1 MRTTSVL
8 ISVALVGFGCA
19 QSTPWKD
26 YRETPVIERGAC
38 ATVIMPGEQ
47 APLGSEPNCPNGYSS
62 LGGATVYDE
71 KDYQQPG
78 SGKRALKRVA
88 RVPAAV
94 LGAPVAAGA
103 AAAKSARGASQ
114 SSSSRSGGID
124 PAQSTQDQVERM
136 RREILER
143 ERMGR
148 GQAPPAHAAG
158 PAPNPAPQQVAARA
172 PRAGGASIADELA
185 ALRGAR
191 ASVTTPARD
200 GAPAEPL
207 RSAAAVSAPPIA
219 DRVADRDGDGA
230 PDHWIYRDAQGRPER
245 EQYDEN
251 GDARQDRTAWLDAV
265 TGRETRVEEDANLD
279 GRVDTWVEYVDGAPA
294 RQRRDTNH
302 DGSADQWSYYDRT
315 GKLARQEQDLDG
327 DGYRNRETLYREGKL
342 AKQRDDRDGDG
353 RFDLVTTYDAEER
366 IARRDE
372 DRDGDGKIDARSIYE
387 KGKLVR
393 REVVTE
399 ALDDGDDLSQT
410 EW

>member
-1 MRTTSVL
+1 MRTTHAL
-8 ISVALVGFGCA
+8 ISIALLGLGCA
-19 QSTPWKD
+19 RGTPWKD

-78 SGKRALKRVA
+78 SGKRALKRAA

-103 AAAKSARGASQ
+103 AVANSTRGAR
-114 SSSSRSGGID
+114 SSTSRSGGID
-124 PAQSTQDQVERM
+124 PEQSTQDQVERM

-143 ERMGR
+143 ERVGR
-148 GQAPPAHAAG
+148 AQAQVA
-158 PAPNPAPQQVAARA
+158 PAPSPAPAPQQVAARTA
-172 PRAGGASIADELA
+172 PAGGASIADELA
-185 ALRGAR
+185 ALRSAR
-191 ASVTTPARD
+191 AAVTTRAADTTP
-200 GAPAEPL
+200 GPPPV
-207 RSAAAVSAPPIA
+207 SAAPVASTAVA

-245 EQYDEN
+245 EQFDEN
-251 GDARQDRTAWLDAV
+251 GDARPDRTAWLDAV
-265 TGRETRVEEDANLD
+265 TGREARVEEDANLD
-279 GRVDTWVEYVDGAPA
+279 GRIDTWVEYASGAPA
-294 RQRRDTNH
+294 RQRRDTDH
-302 DGSADQWSYYDRT
+302 DGSADQWSYYDRA
-315 GKLARQEQDLDG
+315 GKLTRQEQDLDG
-327 DGYRNRETLYREGKL
+327 DGYRNREVLFRDGKL

-353 RFDLVTTYDAEER
+353 RFDLVTIYDAEER
-366 IARRDE
+366 IAQRDE
-372 DRDGDGKIDARSIYE
+372 DRDADGRIDTRSIYAE
-387 KGKLVR
+387 GKLVK